1 VIRKMAEGGAPNIGI
16 APESFK
22 LTQERKYH
30 YAEYLLKEPR
40 LKEILCFEEPTPK
53 NLVYI
58 MLDLVARKLKPE
70 WIVFR
75 LVELKL
81 YEVVITDSYP
91 ILECREV
98 CVEKKGRKCL
108 RKEQKCEEVN
118 KNIESLVPSE
128 ELLRVCRSSNYRSN
142 Y

>member
-1 VIRKMAEGGAPNIGI
+1 MTDGGAPNIGI
-16 APESFK
+16 TLESFK
-22 LTQERKYH
+22 LTQERKYR
-30 YAEYLLKEPR
+30 YAEYLLKEPK
-40 LKEILCFEEPTPK
+40 LKEILCFEEPIPK

-58 MLDLVARKLKPE
+58 RLDLVARKLKPE

-81 YEVVITDSYP
+81 YEIVITDSYLIP
-91 ILECREV
+91 ECKEV

-118 KNIESLVPSE
+118 KNIEGLMPSE
-128 ELLRVCRSSNYRSN
+128 ELIKVCRSSNY
-142 Y
+142 